1 MNNNGFL
8 KSILKKV
15 NKFFLVS
22 LRSSLTLVYNLS
34 SERIVLNPKQ
44 FKHCNPITWYIVWH
58 GLVQSR
64 QIILTITSCK
74 FCFHFFKTFIHPN
87 LDLVNEPVRP
97 LLFTKSR
104 YLLNRGGV
112 GVDSKICMKAAG
124 VCLLNRGLLN
134 RGLGIR
140 TNYHPRIFYLG
151 VN

>member
-8 KSILKKV
+8 KSISTKV
-15 NKFFLVS
+15 NKFSVN

-104 YLLNRGGV
+104 CLLNRGGV
-112 GVDSKICMKAAG
+112 YSKICMKGAR
-124 VCLLNRGLLN
+124 VCLLNRGL
-134 RGLGIR
+134 GVVFFKIR
-140 TNYHPRIFYLG
+140 YILIIPSFFLA
-151 VN
+151 